1 MELES
6 TKARLKVLE
15 RNSVPQPHQATS
27 EPQQSTTEQQ
37 QNQMVG
43 EDNYV
48 KYTQQPNKAE
58 PKAVHFDL
66 NKTGVRRASESRQRP
81 TSQLPSDTRQRLEE
95 MAASGGSVNK
105 AIRKFNSNNNSRIP
119 TKSPDPV
126 QELIANRFNYPN
138 RQNNNSKSVPN
149 RREMPTVP
157 PQQQQQQIQTKREKS
172 LNARNSED
180 PVITS
185 NNNQNH
191 HHSVPLSSSQQQQ
204 QHQVHSTPNNANSYD
219 NVIDRKV
226 RPKPSFWA
234 FWRF

>member
-1 MELES
+1 
-6 TKARLKVLE
+6 
-15 RNSVPQPHQATS
+15 
-27 EPQQSTTEQQ
+27 
-37 QNQMVG
+37 MVG

-48 KYTQQPNKAE
+48 KYNQQPNKSE

-105 AIRKFNSNNNSRIP
+105 AIRKFNTNNNSRIP

-138 RQNNNSKSVPN
+138 RQNNNGKSVPN

-157 PQQQQQQIQTKREKS
+157 PQQQQQQQQQVQTKREKS

-180 PVITS
+180 PVVTS

-191 HHSVPLSSSQQQQ
+191 HHSVPLSSSQQQQQ